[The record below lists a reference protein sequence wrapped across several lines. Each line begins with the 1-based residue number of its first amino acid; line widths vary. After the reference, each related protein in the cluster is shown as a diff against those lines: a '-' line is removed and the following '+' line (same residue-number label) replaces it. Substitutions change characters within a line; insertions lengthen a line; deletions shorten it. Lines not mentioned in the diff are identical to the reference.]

1 MKKHII
7 IGMLATSFIIT
18 SCGSDPLAKKDPN
31 SSDILLNNDIKT
43 SDINSLNAGD
53 IITAEIESRKNK
65 EGMNADL
72 KIAMGLLSEAAGLDA
87 GSEQATIREKLTAA
101 TVIADKLAENDDFFL
116 ASEDLRNGVRD
127 IEKKMSAYVAVGNI
141 PVFMDLGSKFANI
154 TIKSLVKSGSSLYAI
169 ADKGLY
175 GPLESGDLSKIV
187 ETTFPDGKYGQNGGY
202 AAKFGALY
210 ITTNPSSVYAFNGK
224 NLLEQ
229 KVKDRMPFAPAA
241 QFTAYGSNLYFI
253 DALNN
258 KLIKYESMG
267 NGTFGAPTNVLPEGA
282 LAGKAITGVAID
294 GSVYVLAFGESI
306 KEYLKNTE
314 VPLTI
319 DRDYKGQNLTTRIL
333 TNLDSAYLYVF
344 DPENKKLLRYKKGS
358 GSLSIDKEYTLPGMY
373 SGLYIAPGDKDGYL
387 SDGNKIYKLGL

>member
-1 MKKHII
+1 M
-7 IGMLATSFIIT
+7 MATSFLLT
-18 SCGSDPLAKKDPN
+18 SCGADPLAKKDPTIGDN
-31 SSDILLNNDIKT
+31 IPTNDVKAP
-43 SDINSLNAGD
+43 DINSLNAGD
-53 IITAEIESRKNK
+53 IIAAEVENRKNK

-72 KIAMGLLSEAAGLDA
+72 KTAMGLLSEAASLDA
-87 GSEQATIREKLTAA
+87 GTQQTDIRDKLTAA
-101 TVIADKLAENDDFFL
+101 TTIADKLAENDDFFL

-154 TIKSLVKSGSSLYAI
+154 TIKSLVKSGSSLFAI
-169 ADKGLY
+169 ADKGIY

-187 ETTFPDGKYGQNGGY
+187 ETKFPDGKYGQNGGY
-202 AAKFGALY
+202 AVKFGALY
-210 ITTNPSSVYAFNGK
+210 VTTNPSSVYAFNGK

-229 KVKDRMPFAPAA
+229 KVKDNIPFAPAS

-267 NGTFGAPTNVLPEGA
+267 NGTFGSPTNVLPEGA

-358 GSLSIDKEYTLPGMY
+358 GSLSIDKEYTLPGLY
-373 SGLYIAPGDKDGYL
+373 TGLYIAPGDKDGYL